1 MKFFRLYQIL
11 RIDTMRITVTNE
23 QNFITVDEKK
33 IYEAI
38 RLLPGSDKKY
48 RLSVVYVD
56 DKEITKMNERYLKH
70 EGPTDVLAFP
80 INPKEG
86 EVVVSAETALR
97 ESKERAVESEGELLL
112 YTLHGTLHLLGYDD
126 KTPEESQK
134 MHAVEK
140 QILLQLGYKWS
151 WDEE

>member
-1 MKFFRLYQIL
+1 
-11 RIDTMRITVTNE
+11 MRITVTNE
-23 QNFITVDEKK
+23 QNFLSIEEKK
-33 IYEAI
+33 VYEAI

-56 DKEITKMNERYLKH
+56 DKEITKMNERYLHH

-80 INPKEG
+80 ISTKEG
-86 EVVVSAETALR
+86 EIIVSAETALR
-97 ESKERAVESEGELLL
+97 ESKEREVESEGELLL

-126 KTPEESQK
+126 KDEEESIK

-140 QILLQLGYKWS
+140 QILTQLGYKWS
-151 WDEE
+151 WDEDLSE